1 MTEVKE
7 TTIYELFL
15 TPEERKDYESKN
27 LQGSNIRF
35 LEGGFSTDVMQS
47 KLIVYVARELY
58 KTVQQHKGVE
68 NLIKW
73 CERQGLTMS
82 YKRKP
87 DGERVTYPLIRIY
100 LSDIAEWL
108 QGEGAPNKKQVK
120 GYIINS
126 LDQLSKTYLVN
137 VDNPE
142 LTDYLFDM
150 QFMPGKKDEEKKI
163 LFLTIREPLIE
174 GIKGSYF
181 VMTERA
187 FAFMGKI
194 KNFLQFNLYIYLLN
208 LLSNNTIK
216 DYSRIRIGKETVD
229 RQVVPRWYIEQRKPS
244 KLKHDFD
251 EAEKM
256 MKKEGILKAL
266 HRKEIKGNLFY
277 IFNIN
282 KDYIIPEKYPLLLEG
297 RKELPGKKNEEEEPP
312 KKME

>member
-1 MTEVKE
+1 M
-7 TTIYELFL
+7 
-15 TPEERKDYESKN
+15 S
-27 LQGSNIRF
+27 QGS
-35 LEGGFSTDVMQS
+35 
-47 KLIVYVARELY
+47 LY

-150 QFMPGKKDEEKKI
+150 QFMPGKKGRGEKDT
-163 LFLTIREPLIE
+163 F
-174 GIKGSYF
+174 F
-181 VMTERA
+181 
-187 FAFMGKI
+187 
-194 KNFLQFNLYIYLLN
+194 
-208 LLSNNTIK
+208 
-216 DYSRIRIGKETVD
+216 
-229 RQVVPRWYIEQRKPS
+229 
-244 KLKHDFD
+244 
-251 EAEKM
+251 
-256 MKKEGILKAL
+256 
-266 HRKEIKGNLFY
+266 
-277 IFNIN
+277 
-282 KDYIIPEKYPLLLEG
+282 
-297 RKELPGKKNEEEEPP
+297 
-312 KKME
+312 